1 MGKEVMEHGLHS
13 IGLFI
18 GLYFSMTMLLGQSKE
33 KACTRSAVLTAVAF
47 VYMVAFGHN
56 LPSQASLNP
65 ALKF

>member
-1 MGKEVMEHGLHS
+1 MGQAVMEHGLHS
-13 IGLFI
+13 IVVFI
-18 GLYFSMTMLLGQSKE
+18 VLYFGMTMGLGQSKG
-33 KACTRSAVLTAVAF
+33 KACTRSAILTALTF